1 MAEQRKLIYPYCT
14 MQWANDFF
22 AGYQFNEYWNGA
34 SPEKKESALAAA
46 TDFIDLFCQFY
57 DEDDA
62 PCFCNHSDLFEPDDP
77 DDYSNTVNDRL
88 IKQACAQ
95 EAAYLLSL
103 DDNPAEP
110 HPLTVLGL
118 IRGDFGTVDPSL
130 VPPIFPV
137 NVVKLLEKLGGEI
150 DGEAVGAS
158 GIKFFQRSTT

>member
-1 MAEQRKLIYPYCT
+1 MAESRKLIYPYCT

-22 AGYQFNEYWNGA
+22 AGYQFNEYWNNA

-46 TDFIDLFCQFY
+46 TDFIDLFCQFFTEDGTPY
-57 DEDDA
+57 FCIHADE
-62 PCFCNHSDLFEPDDP
+62 FSEEDP
-77 DDYSNTVNDRL
+77 NDYSNIVNDRK

-118 IRGDFGTVDPSL
+118 IRGDFGTVDASL
-130 VPPIFPV
+130 VPPIFPL
-137 NVVKLLEKLGGEI
+137 NVVKLLEKLGGEV
-150 DGEAVGAS
+150 DGEAIGAS
-158 GIKFFQRSTT
+158 GIKFFQRSIT

>member
-1 MAEQRKLIYPYCT
+1 MGKNKLIYPYCT
-14 MQWANDFF
+14 MQWADNFF
-22 AGYQFNEYWNGA
+22 SGYQFNQYWNEA

-46 TDFIDLFCQFY
+46 TDFIDLFCQFFDGNGSPY
-57 DEDDA
+57 YYM
-62 PCFCNHSDLFEPDDP
+62 HSGEFPSDDP
-77 DDYSNTVNDRL
+77 DDYSNTVNDRK
-88 IKQACAQ
+88 IKQATAQ

-130 VPPIFPV
+130 VPPIFPI
-137 NVVKLLEKLGGEI
+137 NVVKLLEKLGGEV
-150 DGEAVGAS
+150 DQEAIGAT